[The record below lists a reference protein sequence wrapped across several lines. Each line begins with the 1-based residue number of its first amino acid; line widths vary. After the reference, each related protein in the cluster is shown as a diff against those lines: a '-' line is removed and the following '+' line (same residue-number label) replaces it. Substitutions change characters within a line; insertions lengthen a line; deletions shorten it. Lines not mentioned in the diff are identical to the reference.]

1 MRSIYEFNMK
11 SDNFGRFRRG
21 TNTNYCNN
29 HKFFIEPCFCPQ
41 LCQFLMKI
49 MIVFNA
55 VFTCIRFVVVVG
67 SGGGDGV
74 SVSVYAT

>member
-1 MRSIYEFNMK
+1 MILAGLE
-11 SDNFGRFRRG
+11 GVQTQTIV
-21 TNTNYCNN
+21 TNTI
-29 HKFFIEPCFCPQ
+29 FIEPCFCPQ